1 MRLAL
6 AALVLLVSPAF
17 AQDAEV
23 QRELIRRDQQTDAF
37 KLQLQQSQE
46 RLNTPPGDLRRQQA
60 LEARQLGER
69 QHLETA
75 GERQIQDVG
84 RDTPSELR
92 PQERDRMQQERRP
105 LAEPSQP
112 PVIVTPEPP
121 RPLPT
126 QSDSPDCVSRSA
138 LVAFCGGH

>member
-1 MRLAL
+1 MRFASVVLAL
-6 AALVLLVSPAF
+6 FCASAL
-17 AQDAEV
+17 AQDAEI

-46 RLNTPPGDLRRQQA
+46 RVNAPPGDSRGKQA

-69 QHLETA
+69 QRLEAA

-84 RDTPSELR
+84 RDTPAELR

-112 PVIVTPEPP
+112 PVSVTPDPP
-121 RPLPT
+121 RPLPM
-126 QSDSPDCVSRSA
+126 Q
-138 LVAFCGGH
+138 

>member
-1 MRLAL
+1 MRMRLAL

-17 AQDAEV
+17 AQDAEI

-46 RLNTPPGDLRRQQA
+46 RLKTPPGDLGRQQA
-60 LEARQLGER
+60 LEARQRDER
-69 QHLETA
+69 QRLEA
-75 GERQIQDVG
+75 ANQRQIQDVG

-92 PQERDRMQQERRP
+92 PHERDRMQQERRP

-112 PVIVTPEPP
+112 PVIAPPEPP
-121 RPLPT
+121 RPLPM
-126 QSDSPDCVSRSA
+126 P
-138 LVAFCGGH
+138 